1 MLIHRKAKW
10 FNFNP
15 LAPTRRTYAP
25 VRSALARLLVCV
37 FWFFGGQWIGAQTLP
52 DFVQQAIA
60 AQDSVR
66 QDSVPP
72 VVSSRPTGPAVGG
85 NLDSITVSDD
95 ALDDKIDYEAKDSMR
110 YDLANK
116 EIHLFGNAKVT
127 YTDLSI
133 TANHI
138 VFNYDNNIVTAE
150 GYVDS
155 SGTVGGFPEFSDGTQ
170 TFGSN
175 RMRYNFK
182 ERRGLIFDART
193 QFEDIFVQGGSSKF
207 LSADPDDTLSQT
219 VVFNRNA
226 VFTTCDL
233 DHPHF
238 GVRSRKQKL
247 IGDNMVVIG
256 GSNVE
261 LMGIPTPLFL
271 PFGFFPLGKTKST
284 GLLFPQD
291 YEYSEQWGFGL
302 RGIGWYFPIND
313 YLDLQLKGDIY
324 FNGSWGI
331 DGLARY
337 NKRYK
342 YTGSFAMGYARRRSE
357 RVINREVVPQIQPS
371 FFVRWSHNQDRKA
384 HPNRTFGGSVNIQT
398 NNYQSLNNNT
408 AQAVLAGTLSSNI
421 SYRQQFPGLPFNYS
435 ASLNHSQNT
444 QTGEVRISFPNF
456 NFQTQTLYPFK
467 RRKVVGKEKWYEQIT
482 LRYNA
487 DVKNTITTTDSTLFD
502 RETIENMRFG
512 IQQRAD
518 AGTSFKLFRYFN
530 LNPSVRYREVTY
542 LDRDEQF
549 FDPTLL
555 IQDDTIFDPDD
566 PEVFRIEPDTLQF
579 GNVQDTVIRGLT
591 GFREYSA
598 SLSLNTQIFGTIQ
611 FKKGWLRGV
620 RHVIKPNI
628 SLNYAP
634 NYLDPERGYFGFVQ
648 TDTRFGAEEDFERY
662 NFFSRG
668 IFGSPSASK
677 QQFAVGYSIANL
689 FEAKLFSKRDSTE
702 KKLRLFRSFNISG
715 NYNIAAD
722 SLKWSGVRVSA
733 TSTFFNGITTANFRM
748 ALDPYQLGE
757 NGRRIDRFHFRA
769 TGNLL
774 RFDNATLGIATRLTV
789 RKIRDLLKGKNSN
802 DLMPSG
808 SAGSAPAPPRGSGG
822 PASTPVGPTNL
833 LDMFDRFSI
842 NHNFNLSVRP
852 IDGTTRDT
860 LIVSA
865 NTVNM
870 RGNIELTPNW
880 SVTVGNI
887 GYDFISKR
895 LTYPDLGFTRNL
907 HCWEMTFRYQPQRGT
922 YFFTVRARS
931 PKFSFLKVPY
941 QRNNADAFSG
951 F

>member
-1 MLIHRKAKW
+1 MPASR
-10 FNFNP
+10 FRP
-15 LAPTRRTYAP
+15 LLRPA
-25 VRSALARLLVCV
+25 ALLLGWLCLAT
-37 FWFFGGQWIGAQTLP
+37 GAGAQTLP
-52 DFVQQAIA
+52 GFVRDAIA
-60 AQDSVR
+60 AQDTVPG
-66 QDSVPP
+66 DSTRAMVP
-72 VVSSRPTGPAVGG
+72 VRPTGVQPRGS
-85 NLDSITVSDD
+85 LDSVQISAD
-95 ALDDKIDYEAKDSMR
+95 ALDDRIDYEAKDSMR
-110 YDLANK
+110 YDLKNK

-127 YTDLSI
+127 YTELSI

-138 VFNYDNNIVTAE
+138 IFNYDNNIVTAE

-155 SGTVGGFPEFSDGTQ
+155 SGTVSGFPEFSDGTQ

-207 LSADPDDTLSQT
+207 VSADPDDTLSQN
-219 VVFNRNA
+219 VVYNRNA
-226 VFTTCDL
+226 IFTTCDL

-313 YLDLQLKGDIY
+313 YVDLQLKGDVY

-337 NKRYK
+337 NRRYK
-342 YTGSFAMGYARRRSE
+342 YSGNFAMGYARRRSE

-384 HPNRTFGGSVNIQT
+384 HPTRSFGGSVNIQT

-408 AQAVLAGTLSSNI
+408 AQAVLAGQLSSNI
-421 SYRQQFPGLPFNYS
+421 SYRQSFVDQPFNFS

-444 QTGEVRISFPNF
+444 QTGEVTISFPNF
-456 NFQTQTLYPFK
+456 NFQTQTLYPF
-467 RRKVVGKEKWYEQIT
+467 RRKKKVGKEKWYEQVT
-482 LRYNA
+482 LRYSN
-487 DVKNTITTTDSTLFD
+487 DIKNTINTTDSTLFD
-502 RETIENMRFG
+502 RETIQNMRFG

-518 AGTSFKLFRYFN
+518 AGTSFKLFKYFN
-530 LNPSVRYREVTY
+530 LNPSVNYREVTY
-542 LDRDEQF
+542 LDRDERI
-549 FDPTLL
+549 FDPTLV
-555 IQDDTIFDPDD
+555 IDSIFIADPDD
-566 PEVFRIEPDTLQF
+566 PDNVRIVPDTLAF
-579 GNVQDTVIRGLT
+579 GSVQDTVLRGLT

-598 SLSLNTQIFGTIQ
+598 SMSLNTQIFGTLQ
-611 FKKGWLRGV
+611 FKRGWLRGI
-620 RHVIKPNI
+620 RHVIKPNV

-634 NYLDPERGYFGFVQ
+634 NYLDPDRGYFGFVQ
-648 TDTRFGAEEDFERY
+648 TDTRFDAEADFERY

-668 IFGSPSASK
+668 IFGSPRATG
-677 QQFAVGYSIANL
+677 QQLAVGYSIANL
-689 FEAKLFSKRDSTE
+689 FEAKIFSKRDSTE
-702 KKLRLFRSFNISG
+702 QKLRLFRSFNISG

-722 SLKWSGVRVSA
+722 SLNWSGVRVAA

-748 ALDPYQLGE
+748 ALDPYQIDDR
-757 NGRRIDRFHFRA
+757 GRRIDRFHYRA

-774 RFDNATLGIATRLTV
+774 RFDNATLGVATRLTV
-789 RKIRDLLKGKNSN
+789 RKIRDLLKGKNTN

-808 SAGSAPAPPRGSGG
+808 SAGSAPAPPRNAPGSPPTG
-822 PASTPVGPTNL
+822 PGDL
-833 LDMFDRFSI
+833 LDVFDRFSI
-842 NHNFNLSVRP
+842 NHNFNLSIRP
-852 IDGTTRDT
+852 ILGTGRDT
-860 LIVSA
+860 LVVST
-865 NTVNM
+865 NIVNM
-870 RGNIELTPNW
+870 RGNIDLTPNW
-880 SVTVGNI
+880 AVTVGNI
-887 GYDFISKR
+887 GYDFNSKQ

-941 QRNNADAFSG
+941 QRNNADAFGG